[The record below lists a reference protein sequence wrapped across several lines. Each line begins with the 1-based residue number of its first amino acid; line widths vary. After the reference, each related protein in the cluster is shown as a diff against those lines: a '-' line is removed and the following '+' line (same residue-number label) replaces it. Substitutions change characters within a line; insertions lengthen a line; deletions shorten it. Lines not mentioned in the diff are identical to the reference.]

1 MGGQLMRDHG
11 LNFRHV
17 AFAAAAMAVSVL
29 TACST
34 AETPSSAA
42 GISTQEVLALQG
54 SAGGEAGGLR
64 IVRDLP
70 PPSNTQNGQEQ
81 PLAPNDVLE
90 IDVFQ
95 ADSLDRT
102 VQIDASGRVNMP
114 LIGPIVAADKS
125 VRTLEQEIE
134 TAYGRNHLQNP
145 DVTIFLKESFGQRV
159 TIDGEVVNAGV
170 YPVSANSTLME
181 TIALAGGFRP
191 IADQSQVFVYRDVGG
206 QKLVANYDIAEIRT
220 GRKPN
225 PRIYGGD
232 VIIVFTSQT
241 KVAIQNLKDA
251 LGIASSAARLA
262 VFP

>member
-1 MGGQLMRDHG
+1 MRDYG
-11 LNFRHV
+11 LTFRRV
-17 AFAAAAMAVSVL
+17 AFVGAAMAVSVL

-34 AETPSSAA
+34 GETPTSMA
-42 GISTQEVLALQG
+42 GISAQEVLALQG
-54 SAGGEAGGLR
+54 SAGGDAGGLR
-64 IVRDLP
+64 IVSDLP
-70 PPSNTQNGQEQ
+70 PPSNTQDGQEQ

-95 ADSLDRT
+95 ADPLDRT
-102 VQIDASGRVNMP
+102 VQIDASGRVNLP
-114 LIGPIVAADKS
+114 LIGPIMAAGSS

-145 DVTIFLKESFGQRV
+145 DVTVFLKESFGQRV
-159 TIDGEVVNAGV
+159 TIDGEVVKAGV
-170 YPVSANSTLME
+170 YPVSTSSTLLE
-181 TIALAGGFRP
+181 TVALAGGFRP
-191 IADQSQVFVYRDVGG
+191 IADQSKVFVYRDVGV
-206 QKLVANYDIAEIRT
+206 QKLVANFDVAEIRT
-220 GRKPN
+220 GRRPN